1 MIHAICSK
9 VLRANNIQRD
19 EYIEEQN
26 GIKKLSKIP
35 PKKNP
40 VPQLAPSIVTK
51 HNQPPPQ

>member
-40 VPQLAPSIVTK
+40 VPQLAPSIVPK
-51 HNQPPPQ
+51 QNQPAP